1 MKKYLNIFLISLS
14 VAVLF
19 GCATK
24 TPKIVFHPD
33 LQLVGQQLSALPQA
47 LSIAVNIE
55 DRRGISHIA
64 TVSGESENKQLIYA
78 TTPPVETISSQFTA
92 LLTALNIKASAKASK
107 QLHLYIDMIDVRIRQ
122 SHVAHD
128 ASVQVQFTLAIKT
141 SRNTFKKPFYG
152 NMRIEGLLGYDIA
165 VIEKE
170 LNLLVESLIHKM
182 LSDQEVKTYLLEQ

>member
-33 LQLVGQQLSALPQA
+33 LQLVGQQLSALPQVP
-47 LSIAVNIE
+47 SIAVNIE

-64 TVSGESENKQLIYA
+64 TVSGESKNKQLIYA
-78 TTPPVETISSQFTA
+78 TKPPVETISSQFTE